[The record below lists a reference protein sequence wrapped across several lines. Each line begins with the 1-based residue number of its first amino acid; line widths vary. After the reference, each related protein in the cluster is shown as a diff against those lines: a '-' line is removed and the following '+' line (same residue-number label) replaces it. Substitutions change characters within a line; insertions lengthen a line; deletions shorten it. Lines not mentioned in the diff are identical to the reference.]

1 MEFYNVK
8 ARKKVEVPDSQIKK
22 LRTERQTKAG
32 IQYRYAVT
40 AEVDGSKLF
49 KFVSESTYKSLDVPE
64 IK

>member
-1 MEFYNVK
+1 MEFYDVK
-8 ARKKVEVPDSQIKK
+8 KREKVEVPDSQIKK

-49 KFVSESTYKSLDVPE
+49 KFVSESTYKSLNVPE
-64 IK
+64 VK